1 MVERHDGPVIADDAH
16 TAVLYRGTV
25 EFLASVLP
33 FIHDGVL
40 AGEPVT
46 VAVPAA
52 NLRLVRDE
60 CASAGFADRVRWV
73 DVGLITNPGRIV
85 SAVLHPL
92 LGRRARIVTEA
103 VWPGRA
109 GVEYPSCVRHEALV
123 NDMLTGTAVRM
134 LCPYDATGLNPVQL
148 SDALVTHRSVLERGV
163 RRPSAG
169 YAPTTIIGVYTARGP
184 EPADPVTMSV
194 GAQDLAAAR
203 QFVSAHATAFGL
215 ADDQLGDVALVV
227 TELITNSIEH
237 GAGQARLRVW
247 TDGSRLLCEVFDKG
261 WFSDPLAG
269 LRPAPADQPHG
280 RGLLL
285 VNSLAD
291 LVTLHVDE
299 HGTAIRAHF
308 GRGRG
313 E

>member
-1 MVERHDGPVIADDAH
+1 
-16 TAVLYRGTV
+16 
-25 EFLASVLP
+25 
-33 FIHDGVL
+33 
-40 AGEPVT
+40 
-46 VAVPAA
+46 
-52 NLRLVRDE
+52 
-60 CASAGFADRVRWV
+60 
-73 DVGLITNPGRIV
+73 
-85 SAVLHPL
+85 
-92 LGRRARIVTEA
+92 
-103 VWPGRA
+103 
-109 GVEYPSCVRHEALV
+109 
-123 NDMLTGTAVRM
+123 
-134 LCPYDATGLNPVQL
+134 
-148 SDALVTHRSVLERGV
+148 
-163 RRPSAG
+163 
-169 YAPTTIIGVYTARGP
+169 
-184 EPADPVTMSV
+184 

-203 QFVSAHATAFGL
+203 QFVSAQAATFGL
-215 ADDQLGDVALVV
+215 VDNQIGDVALVV

-261 WFSDPLAG
+261 WFSDRLAG